1 MTVNQHISR
10 NTSLDRR
17 EHWRRR
23 PEALGL
29 SPGWYFTF
37 HHMLHLAL
45 SVQSPQNMTHNISI
59 THRIYSLRGTTGF
72 TGTCMLMLVNRC
84 LSNSVV
90 SGLARHAKR
99 PCVWV
104 LVETCFFTT
113 SFTSLW
119 CMIRYRLCEFFQRYC
134 WMQNLSEH
142 SAEISQLQNIQL
154 QWNGFLSSLMSSVLK
169 MLKIVVSCAC
179 KRNSSWLSALILS

>member
-1 MTVNQHISR
+1 MWLSINISVAIP
-10 NTSLDRR
+10 
-17 EHWRRR
+17 HWIDESTGIGGQRLWVWVLVDTL
-23 PEALGL
+23 P
-29 SPGWYFTF
+29 F
-37 HHMLHLAL
+37 

-113 SFTSLW
+113 SFISLW

-134 WMQNLSEH
+134 GCRIFLN
-142 SAEISQLQNIQL
+142 ILQKYLNCKIFSC
-154 QWNGFLSSLMSSVLK
+154 NEMGFFHPWCHQFWKCWKL
-169 MLKIVVSCAC
+169 
-179 KRNSSWLSALILS
+179 

>member
-17 EHWRRR
+17 EHWHRR

-29 SPGWYFTF
+29 NPGWYFTF

-84 LSNSVV
+84 LRNSVV

-134 WMQNLSEH
+134 GCRIFL
-142 SAEISQLQNIQL
+142 NIL
-154 QWNGFLSSLMSSVLK
+154 
-169 MLKIVVSCAC
+169 
-179 KRNSSWLSALILS
+179 

>member
-17 EHWRRR
+17 EHWHRR

-72 TGTCMLMLVNRC
+72 TGACMLMLVNRC

-134 WMQNLSEH
+134 GCRIFLN
-142 SAEISQLQNIQL
+142 ILQKYLNCKIFSC
-154 QWNGFLSSLMSSVLK
+154 NEMGFFHPWCHQFWKCWKL
-169 MLKIVVSCAC
+169 
-179 KRNSSWLSALILS
+179 